1 MVVAELA
8 RSADEA
14 PPVGVAPRGP
24 WHRVRWVLIVAALAY
39 ANLWVTGAGGIAA
52 TSMIIGSTQAAPQTE
67 MAGVPNFGR
76 VDGMLWRGAAP
87 DRSGYATLA
96 RAGVRVVVDLRP
108 AGDRGLRDDGGTER
122 LLADAP
128 GVEVV
133 RIPIR
138 DGAAPTEA
146 DVARFLDVMSSAT
159 GPVFVHCGAG
169 VGRTGS
175 MVAAY
180 RVATGAA
187 TRAEA
192 LRDMLAVGPPTLE
205 QLAFVAGLRPGQDH
219 RPGPAMV
226 ALSHLI
232 DAPRLIWNRL
242 R

>member
-1 MVVAELA
+1 MVVAEFA
-8 RSADEA
+8 RPVDEA
-14 PPVGVAPRGP
+14 PPGGVAARGP
-24 WHRVRWVLIVAALAY
+24 WHRVRWVLIVTALAY
-39 ANLWVTGAGGIAA
+39 ANLWVTGTGGIAA
-52 TSMIIGSTQAAPQTE
+52 TSLIIGSTQAAHESE
-67 MAGVPNFGR
+67 MTGVPNFGR
-76 VDGMLWRGAAP
+76 IDGMLWRGAAP

-108 AGDRGLRDDGGTER
+108 AGDRGLRHDGGMDG

-146 DVARFLDVMSSAT
+146 DVARFLDLMRSAT

-180 RVATGAA
+180 QVVTGAA
-187 TRAEA
+187 TRGEA

-205 QLAFVAGLRPGQDH
+205 QLAFVAGLRPGQDQ
-219 RPGPAMV
+219 RPGPAVV
-226 ALSHLI
+226 ALSRLI
-232 DAPRLIWNRL
+232 DAPRLIWNLMR
-242 R
+242 